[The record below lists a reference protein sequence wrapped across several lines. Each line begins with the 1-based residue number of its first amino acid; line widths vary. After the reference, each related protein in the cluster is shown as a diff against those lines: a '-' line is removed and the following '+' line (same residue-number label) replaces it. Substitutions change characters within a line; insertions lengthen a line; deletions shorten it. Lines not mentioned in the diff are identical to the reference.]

1 MGTHVTSWQPAVF
14 SAKISAMDPDILQKL
29 LDQFAETRRHFDV
42 STESFRTDQR
52 LLAEG
57 IAAVDEKLSRQI
69 RELRS
74 AVKEGFEELRSML
87 RFSYADLDRR
97 LEESVAE
104 LQARVQKLETAA

>member
-1 MGTHVTSWQPAVF
+1 MEMALGSPGH
-14 SAKISAMDPDILQKL
+14 ICENRRMEPDILQQL
-29 LDQFAETRRHFDV
+29 LDQFVETRRHFDV
-42 STESFRTDQR
+42 ATESFRADQR

-74 AVKEGFEELRSML
+74 EVKEGFDEMRSMI

-97 LEESVAE
+97 MRELEESVSE
-104 LQARVQKLETAA
+104 LRTRVLKLEAA